1 MNLRQSVLDA
11 LVDDSESMVQ
21 IRNYLKYYKV
31 SYADDSL
38 KEIILRLLDESKIV
52 IAYPPDSNITDFINA
67 GTYEITDYWFKLT
80 EKGYEEWNNI

>member
-1 MNLRQSVLDA
+1 MNLLQSVLDA

-52 IAYPPDSNITDFINA
+52 IVYPPDSNIADFINA
-67 GTYEITDYWFKLT
+67 GTYEIYGILV
-80 EKGYEEWNNI
+80 